1 MNIDQFIALAP
12 IMIIAGAAIVVMLM
26 IAIRRNFVLANGI
39 TACGILLSLLAVG
52 MIWQANPVQATLL
65 IRVDVY
71 ALFYSALLLLT
82 CLSVTGLCYDY
93 FKERTGENEE
103 LLVLLLTALLGA
115 LVLVSSSHF
124 ASFFIGLETLSIS
137 LFVLISYTINRP
149 NSLEAAIKYLILSGV
164 SSAFLLFGMAL
175 IYAHSGV
182 LDFSGIGRY
191 LMNQKDMN
199 ALVLSG
205 VILIIAGVGF
215 KLSLAP
221 FHLWTPDVYE
231 GAPAPITAFIATV
244 SKGAVFALLL
254 RYFISAYN
262 YAYLPFLTVLSVVAV
277 LSILIGNLLALRQ
290 NNVKR
295 LLAYSS
301 IAHMGYVLVAF
312 IAGGR
317 IAPALVIESVTFY
330 LVTYFITTIGAFG
343 IISVL
348 STPQIEADDLSFYR
362 GLFWRRPWLAT
373 IFTLM
378 LISLAGIPLTAGFIG
393 KFYIFTSGA
402 DARLWGLLLTV
413 IAGSGLG
420 LYYYLRIVVV
430 MSMNAE
436 ATAIGVDEPVQ
447 KRISTT
453 ILAVLTL
460 LLLWFGLYPS
470 HLINGILPISHT
482 MDKHPVRIKNPPA
495 VIIQHLALK

>member
-1 MNIDQFIALAP
+1 MNIDQLIALAP
-12 IMIIAGAAIVVMLM
+12 IMIIAGAAVVIMLI
-26 IAIRRNFVLANGI
+26 IAIRRNFVLVNGI
-39 TACGILLSLLAVG
+39 AACGILLSLLAVSI
-52 MIWQANPVQATLL
+52 IWQGNPVQATLL

-71 ALFYSALLLLT
+71 ALLYIVLLLLT

-124 ASFFIGLETLSIS
+124 AAFFIGLETLSIS
-137 LFVLISYTINRP
+137 LFVLIGYTINRQ
-149 NSLEAAIKYLILSGV
+149 NSMEAAIKYLVLSGV
-164 SSAFLLFGMAL
+164 SSAFILFGMAL
-175 IYAHSGV
+175 IYAQCGV
-182 LDFSGIGRY
+182 LDFNGIGRY
-191 LMNQKDMN
+191 IMNQKDMN

-205 VILIIAGVGF
+205 VILIIAGLGF
-215 KLSLAP
+215 KLSLVP

-254 RYFISAYN
+254 RYFISADN
-262 YAYLPFLTVLSVVAV
+262 YSYLPFLTVLSIIAA
-277 LSILIGNLLALRQ
+277 LSILVGNLLALLQ

-312 IAGGR
+312 IAGGS
-317 IAPALVIESVTFY
+317 IAPALVVESVTFY
-330 LVTYFITTIGAFG
+330 LLTYFITTIGAFG
-343 IISVL
+343 VISVL

-362 GLFWRRPWLAT
+362 GLFWRRPWLAMT
-373 IFTLM
+373 FTLM

-393 KFYIFTSGA
+393 KFYIFASGA
-402 DARLWGLLLTV
+402 DGRLWGLLLTV
-413 IAGSGLG
+413 IIGSGLG

-430 MSMNAE
+430 MSMNVE
-436 ATAIGVDEPVQ
+436 ATAIESGEPIR
-447 KRISTT
+447 KWISTT
-453 ILAVLTL
+453 TLAVLTI
-460 LLLWFGLYPS
+460 LLLWLGLYPS
-470 HLINGILPISHT
+470 HLMNFIVSISNT
-482 MDKHPVRIKNPPA
+482 ME
-495 VIIQHLALK
+495 